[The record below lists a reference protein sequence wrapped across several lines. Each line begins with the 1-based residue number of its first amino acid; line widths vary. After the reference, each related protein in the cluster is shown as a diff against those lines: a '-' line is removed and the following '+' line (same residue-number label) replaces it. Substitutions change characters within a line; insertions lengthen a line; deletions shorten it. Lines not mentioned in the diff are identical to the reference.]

1 MSISPE
7 TDPSKPADSA
17 QPEQASSDAQKPA
30 SRDASPH
37 HGKDA
42 RDARDARSPSRPRSR
57 SSRDSGSYRD
67 SRGGPV
73 DGTIHIAATF
83 NNTLSTF
90 VDNQDNTQAW
100 ANAGEEN
107 RGAKRSTPYAASG
120 VAKRL
125 VQRVKD
131 KNLRISRVNI
141 VVKGAGR
148 GSIDAFLKE
157 IHRHFE
163 ICSIEDRTPLP
174 HNGCRPPKKRRV

>member
-1 MSISPE
+1 MSYSPE
-7 TDPSKPADSA
+7 TGPAITPAAPAEVASGANPAASDSA
-17 QPEQASSDAQKPA
+17 ARKD
-30 SRDASPH
+30 RDPR
-37 HGKDA
+37 GG
-42 RDARDARSPSRPRSR
+42 RSR
-57 SSRDSGSYRD
+57 RPGSREGTYRE

-73 DGTIHIAATF
+73 DGIVYIYATF

-90 VDNQDNTQAW
+90 VDSQGNTKAW
-100 ANAGEEN
+100 ANAGEDN

-131 KNLRISRVNI
+131 KNLRVSRVNVI
-141 VVKGAGR
+141 VKGAGR

-157 IHRHFE
+157 LHRTFE
-163 ICSIEDRTPLP
+163 ICMLEDRTPLP